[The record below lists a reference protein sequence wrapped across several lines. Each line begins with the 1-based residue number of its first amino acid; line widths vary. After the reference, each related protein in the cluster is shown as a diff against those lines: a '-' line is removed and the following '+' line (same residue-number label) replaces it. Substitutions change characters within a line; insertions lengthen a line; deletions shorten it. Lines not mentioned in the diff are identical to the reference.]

1 MYKETENHRV
11 NCHAFCTGMQS
22 IMLRLTKIKNVKNIG
37 SGGQKQ
43 TNKNVAT
50 KREKVGGRHYRSLKG
65 VLVLAF
71 FVRLFGFLMSSSE
84 TKLYR
89 RQVRR
94 LTYDNFTCWHIR
106 DRAAKLDFSLSRSLF
121 TDIEQQQQQE
131 SNPQTLLACST
142 D

>member
-1 MYKETENHRV
+1 MYKETENQRV
-11 NCHAFCTGMQS
+11 NCDAFCTGMQS

-37 SGGQKQ
+37 SGGQNQ

-50 KREKVGGRHYRSLKG
+50 KREKAGGRHYRSLKG
-65 VLVLAF
+65 VLLLAF

-94 LTYDNFTCWHIR
+94 LTSDNFTCCHTR
-106 DRAAKLDFSLSRSLF
+106 NRAEKLDFSLSRSHF
-121 TDIEQQQQQE
+121 TDIDQPPQQE
-131 SNPQTLLACST
+131 SNPQTLVACST